1 LFKTTKIDIGYDV
14 CRYNTIIWITCIS
27 QLYCIITIIALCEN
41 WINSS
46 LKKKKY
52 NNKNELLNGNI
63 QYILLVYNI
72 FYLITFCNYI
82 FLAELANIV
91 ISKLDNYIPTYNVHI
106 IVYVYLSICN
116 ILYSYKWTY
125 CLKRI
130 PTNTLSLSSFITHL
144 MIVK

>member
-1 LFKTTKIDIGYDV
+1 MFKTTKIDIGYDV

-91 ISKLDNYIPTYNVHI
+91 ISKLDNYIRTMYILLFMSTYLFVI
-106 IVYVYLSICN
+106 YY
-116 ILYSYKWTY
+116 
-125 CLKRI
+125 I
-130 PTNTLSLSSFITHL
+130 PTSGHIAWNVYQPTHSAWVHL
-144 MIVK
+144 LPI